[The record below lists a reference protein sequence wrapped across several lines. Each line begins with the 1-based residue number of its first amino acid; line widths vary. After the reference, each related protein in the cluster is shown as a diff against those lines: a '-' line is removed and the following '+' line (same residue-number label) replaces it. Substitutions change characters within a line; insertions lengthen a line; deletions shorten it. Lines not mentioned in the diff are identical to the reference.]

1 MSIPTDTFARFVD
14 VVSASLDDPIDGDE
28 LARRAYLSRFHFDRV
43 VSAISGEPPT
53 AFRRRIRLERAAH
66 ELASTDDGV
75 LEIAL
80 RAGYTT
86 NEAFTRAFTRAYGRT
101 PSDWRSQPPPT
112 IHLPAP
118 SGVHFHPQGGLTVPA
133 RGKVTTMDLFQRIV
147 RHHVWLIGEIV
158 DRLDGVDEAD
168 LELPITIS
176 VEYID
181 DDPTLRSAVSRLI
194 GQLAMWN
201 AVVAGRVYDFGIER
215 DETVESMRNRLAE
228 AGPEFV
234 TLTDRLVTDG
244 RLDETFVDANCEP
257 PEIFTYG
264 GMLAHVLAFGATRR
278 TLVIGALHTLGITD
292 LGAGDPMRWV
302 AEPA

>member
-14 VVSASLDDPIDGDE
+14 VVSASLDDATATSSHAERTSRASTWTGQSPRSRVS
-28 LARRAYLSRFHFDRV
+28 RRPR
-43 VSAISGEPPT
+43 
-53 AFRRRIRLERAAH
+53 FRRRIRLERAAH
-66 ELASTDDGV
+66 ELVSTDDGV

-118 SGVHFHPQGGLTVPA
+118 SGVHFHPHGGLTVPA
-133 RGKVTTMDLFQRIV
+133 RGKVTTMDLFQRSSSGTTSGSSA
-147 RHHVWLIGEIV
+147 RSSTGSS
-158 DRLDGVDEAD
+158 ASTNPTSS
-168 LELPITIS
+168 LPITIS

-201 AVVAGRVYDFGIER
+201 AVVAGRAYDFGIER
-215 DETVESMRNRLAE
+215 DETIESMRNRLAE
-228 AGPEFV
+228 ARPV
-234 TLTDRLVTDG
+234 S
-244 RLDETFVDANCEP
+244 
-257 PEIFTYG
+257 
-264 GMLAHVLAFGATRR
+264 
-278 TLVIGALHTLGITD
+278 
-292 LGAGDPMRWV
+292 
-302 AEPA
+302 